1 DMVQNGGKMSGNRK
15 NILHVRRPNI
25 NNGVYKY
32 IFNHMGYIDRERFQ
46 FDFLTRNA
54 KALAATEE
62 YRKYGFSIQSF
73 CNTER
78 NDEEELRREITDI
91 LRQGYDAIHLHTSF
105 WRGFLI
111 EQIAMEMNV
120 PKVIVHSHSTW
131 VDVAD
136 DKKRE
141 EMLRVHNAYK
151 MKFDFRYATDV
162 CACSGLAGDWLYGE
176 QIPREKIQILPNAI
190 DVEKYGFRPEIRDS
204 IRKRLGWEDKI
215 VIGSV
220 GRYCY
225 QKNQSFLIRAFAKA
239 REQNKKL
246 FLILIGGGEL
256 RDGLKKQIADAGLND
271 VICCM
276 NWQEKV
282 QDYFWAMDVF
292 CLPSLFEG
300 LAITSIE
307 AQAAGLRCLL
317 SDTISEEARVT
328 DLVKFLP
335 LDENVWAEEIAQSGW
350 AGDRERKDKEIEA
363 AGYDIRSAVKK
374 LEKLYE

>member
-1 DMVQNGGKMSGNRK
+1 MAGNRK
-15 NILHVRRPNI
+15 KILHMTPPII
-25 NNGVYKY
+25 NNGVYQY
-32 IFNHMGYIDRERFQ
+32 IFNHMAYMDRERFQ

-73 CNTER
+73 SSTER

-91 LRQGYDAIHLHTSF
+91 LKQGYDAIHLHTSF

-111 EQIAMEMNV
+111 EQIAMELNV

-141 EMLRVHNAYK
+141 EMLRIHNAYK

-162 CACSGLAGDWLYGE
+162 CACSALAGDWLYGE
-176 QIPREKIQILPNAI
+176 RIPREKIQILPNAI
-190 DVEKYGFRPEIRDS
+190 DVEKYSFHPEIRDS
-204 IRKRLGWEDKI
+204 VRKRLGVEDKT

-225 QKNQSFLIRAFAKA
+225 QKNQGFLIRAFAKA
-239 REQNKKL
+239 REQNKNL
-246 FLILIGGGEL
+246 FLMLIGGGEL
-256 RDGLKKQIADAGLND
+256 RDELKKQIADAGLKD
-271 VICCM
+271 AVCCL

-282 QDYFWAMDVF
+282 QDYFQAMDVF

-300 LAITSIE
+300 LGITCIE

-317 SDTISEEARVT
+317 ADTIPEEAEVT
-328 DLVKFLP
+328 DLVTFLP
-335 LDENVWAEEIAQSGW
+335 LDEQIWAEEIAQSRQ
-350 AGDRERKDKEIEA
+350 AGDRGRKDKEIEA
-363 AGYDIRSAVKK
+363 KGYDIRSAVKK

>member
-1 DMVQNGGKMSGNRK
+1 MNKIK
-15 NILHVRRPNI
+15 ILHMTPPII

-32 IFNHMGYIDRERFQ
+32 IFNHLGYIDRERFQ

-78 NDEEELRREITDI
+78 NNEKEMRREISDI
-91 LRQGYDAIHLHTSF
+91 LSQGYDAIHLHTSF

-111 EQIAMEMNV
+111 EQIAMEMKI

-131 VDVAD
+131 VDVGD

-141 EMLRVHNAYK
+141 EILQIHNAYK
-151 MKFDFRYATDV
+151 ERFDFRYATDV
-162 CACSGLAGDWLYGE
+162 CACSRLAGDWLYGD

-190 DVEKYGFRPEIRDS
+190 DAEKYCFRQEIRNS
-204 IRKRLGWEDKI
+204 IRKSLGLEDRV

-225 QKNQSFLIRAFAKA
+225 QKNQRFLIRAFAKA
-239 REQNKKL
+239 RERNKKL
-246 FLILIGGGEL
+246 FLLLIGGGEWK
-256 RDGLKKQIADAGLND
+256 DELKKQIADLGLKD
-271 VICCM
+271 AVRCL
-276 NWQEKV
+276 NWQENV
-282 QDYFWAMDVF
+282 QDYFQAMDVF

-307 AQAAGLRCLL
+307 AQTSGLRCLL
-317 SDTISEEARVT
+317 SDTISREAEVT
-328 DLVKFLP
+328 ELVTFLP
-335 LDENVWAEEIAQSGW
+335 LDEQIWVEEMAQSRP
-350 AGDRERKDKEIEA
+350 AYERERKDKEIEA
-363 AGYDIRSAVKK
+363 AGYDIKSAVKK

>member
-1 DMVQNGGKMSGNRK
+1 MNKLK
-15 NILHVRRPNI
+15 ILHMTPPII

-32 IFNHMGYIDRERFQ
+32 IFNHMAYIDREHFQ

-62 YRKYGFSIQSF
+62 YQKYGFDIQTF

-78 NDEEELRREITDI
+78 NNEEQMRKEISGI
-91 LRQGYDAIHLHTSF
+91 LSQGYDAIHLHTSF

-111 EQIAMEMNV
+111 EQIAMEMKI

-131 VDVAD
+131 VDVRD

-141 EMLRVHNAYK
+141 EILRIHNGYK
-151 MKFDFRYATDV
+151 EKFDFRYATDV
-162 CACSGLAGDWLYGE
+162 CACSRLAGDWLYGH

-190 DVEKYGFRPEIRDS
+190 DVDRYSFRPEIRNS
-204 IRKRLGWEDKI
+204 LRKRLGLEDRI

-225 QKNQSFLIRAFAKA
+225 QKNQEFLIKTFAKA
-239 REQNKKL
+239 RERNKKL
-246 FLILIGGGEL
+246 FLLLIGGGEL
-256 RDGLKKQIADAGLND
+256 KDELKKQIAGLGLKDAAGCL
-271 VICCM
+271 
-276 NWQEKV
+276 NWQDNV
-282 QDYFWAMDVF
+282 QDYFQAMDVF

-307 AQAAGLRCLL
+307 AQAAGLKCLL
-317 SDTISEEARVT
+317 SDTISKEAKVT
-328 DLVKFLP
+328 DLVAFLP
-335 LDENVWAEEIAQSGW
+335 LDEQIWVEEMALSRQ
-350 AGDRERKDKEIEA
+350 AGERERKDKEIKA

>member
-1 DMVQNGGKMSGNRK
+1 MNSNRK
-15 NILHVRRPNI
+15 KILHMTPPII

-32 IFNHMGYIDRERFQ
+32 IFNHMAYIDRERFR

-62 YRKYGFSIQSF
+62 YQKYGFSIQSF

-78 NDEEELRREITDI
+78 NNEEEMRKEISDI
-91 LRQGYDAIHLHTSF
+91 LSQGYDAIHLHTSF

-111 EQIAMEMNV
+111 EQIAMEMKL

-131 VDVAD
+131 VDVKD
-136 DKKRE
+136 EKKRE
-141 EMLRVHNAYK
+141 EILRIHNVFK
-151 MKFDFRYATDV
+151 EKFDFRYATDV
-162 CACSGLAGDWLYGE
+162 CACSGMAGDWLYGDR
-176 QIPREKIQILPNAI
+176 IPREKIQILPNAI
-190 DVEKYGFRPEIRDS
+190 DVEKYSFRAETRDS
-204 IRKRLGWEDKI
+204 LRKRLGLENKT

-225 QKNQSFLIRAFAKA
+225 QKNQGFLIRAFAKA

-246 FLILIGGGEL
+246 FLMLIGGGEL
-256 RDGLKKQIADAGLND
+256 RDEIRKQIADLGLKD
-271 VICCM
+271 AACCL
-276 NWQEKV
+276 NWQENV
-282 QDYFWAMDVF
+282 QDYFQAMDVF

-307 AQAAGLRCLL
+307 AQAAGLTCLL

-328 DLVKFLP
+328 DLVTFLP
-335 LDENVWAEEIAQSGW
+335 LEEQIWADEMTQCKQ
-350 AGDRERKDKEIEA
+350 AGDREGKNQEIEA
-363 AGYDIRSAVKK
+363 AGYEIRSAVKK
-374 LEKLYE
+374 LENLYES

>member
-1 DMVQNGGKMSGNRK
+1 MIGNRK
-15 NILHVRRPNI
+15 KILHMTPPII

-32 IFNHMGYIDRERFQ
+32 IFNNMEYIDRERYQ

-62 YRKYGFSIQSF
+62 YRKYGFAIQSF

-78 NDEEELRREITDI
+78 NNEDDLRKEIMEI
-91 LRQGYDAIHLHTSF
+91 LDQGYDAIHLHTSF

-111 EQIAMEMNV
+111 EQIAMEMKI

-131 VDVAD
+131 VDVKD
-136 DKKRE
+136 DKKRKE
-141 EMLRVHNAYK
+141 ILRIHNDYK
-151 MKFDFRYATDV
+151 EKFDFRYATDV
-162 CACSGLAGDWLYGE
+162 CACSHPAGDWLFGE

-190 DVEKYGFRPEIRDS
+190 DVEKYSFRPEIRENLR
-204 IRKRLGWEDKI
+204 RKLGLEGRV

-225 QKNQSFLIRAFAKA
+225 QKNQSFLISAFAKA
-239 REQNKKL
+239 REYNKKL
-246 FLILIGGGEL
+246 FLLLIGGGEL
-256 RDGLKKQIADAGLND
+256 REELKKQIIGLGLQED
-271 VICCM
+271 VSCL
-276 NWQEKV
+276 NWQEHV
-282 QDYFWAMDVF
+282 EDYFQAMDMF

-317 SDTISEEARVT
+317 ADTISAEAKVT
-328 DLVKFLP
+328 DLAVFLP
-335 LDENVWAEEIAQSGW
+335 LQEQIWAEEMAKSIS
-350 AGDRERKDKEIEA
+350 AGMRGRRDDEIEA
-363 AGYDIRSAVKK
+363 AGYDIRTAVKK
-374 LEKLYE
+374 LEGLYE

>member
-1 DMVQNGGKMSGNRK
+1 MADNRK
-15 NILHVRRPNI
+15 KILHMTPPII

-32 IFNHMGYIDRERFQ
+32 IFNHIAYMDRERFR

-54 KALAATEE
+54 KALAATGE
-62 YRKYGFSIQSF
+62 YRKYDFSIQSF

-78 NDEEELRREITDI
+78 SDEEGMRKEISDI
-91 LRQGYDAIHLHTSF
+91 LSQGYDAVHLHTSF

-111 EQIAMEMNV
+111 EQIAMEMKI

-131 VDVAD
+131 VDVKD

-141 EMLRVHNAYK
+141 EILRIHNEYK
-151 MKFDFRYATDV
+151 KEFDFRYATDV
-162 CACSGLAGDWLYGE
+162 CACSRLAGDWLYGE

-190 DVEKYGFRPEIRDS
+190 DVEKYSFRPEIRAS
-204 IRKRLGWEDKI
+204 IRKGLGLEEWV

-225 QKNQSFLIRAFAKA
+225 QKNQPFLIRAFAKA

-246 FLILIGGGEL
+246 FLLLIGGGEL
-256 RDGLKKQIADAGLND
+256 KDELKKQIADLGLKD
-271 VICCM
+271 VVRCL
-276 NWQEKV
+276 NWQDCV
-282 QDYFWAMDVF
+282 QDYFQAMDVF

-317 SDTISEEARVT
+317 ADTISREAEVT
-328 DLVKFLP
+328 DLVTFLP
-335 LDENVWAEEIAQSGW
+335 LEEQSWAEKMAQSGQ
-350 AGDRERKDKEIEA
+350 AGERERKDKEIEA
-363 AGYDIRSAVKK
+363 AGFDIRSAVRK
-374 LEKLYE
+374 LENLYE

>member
-1 DMVQNGGKMSGNRK
+1 MAGNRK
-15 NILHVRRPNI
+15 KILHMTPPII
-25 NNGVYKY
+25 NNGVYQY
-32 IFNHMGYIDRERFQ
+32 IFNHMAYIDRERFQ

-78 NDEEELRREITDI
+78 NDEDELRREITDI

-105 WRGFLI
+105 WRGFMI
-111 EQIAMEMNV
+111 EQIAMEMNI

-141 EMLRVHNAYK
+141 EMLRIHNEYK
-151 MKFDFRYATDV
+151 ARFDFRYATDV
-162 CACSGLAGDWLYGE
+162 CACSALAGDWLYGE

-190 DVEKYGFRPEIRDS
+190 DVEKYSFYSEIRES
-204 IRKRLGWEDKI
+204 IRKKLQLDDKI

-225 QKNQSFLIRAFAKA
+225 QKNQGFLIRAFAKA

-246 FLILIGGGEL
+246 FLLLIGGGEL
-256 RDGLKKQIADAGLND
+256 KNELKKQIDDAGLKD
-271 VICCM
+271 AACCL

-282 QDYFWAMDVF
+282 EDYFQAMDVF

-300 LAITSIE
+300 LGITCIE

-317 SDTISEEARVT
+317 ADTIPEEAGIT
-328 DLVKFLP
+328 DLAAFLP
-335 LDENVWAEEIAQSGW
+335 LDEQIWAEEMAQTGRT
-350 AGDRERKDKEIEA
+350 GDRGRRDKEIEA

>member
-1 DMVQNGGKMSGNRK
+1 MADSRK
-15 NILHVRRPNI
+15 KILHMTPPVI

-32 IFNHMGYIDRERFQ
+32 IFNHLAYIDRERFQ
-46 FDFLTRNA
+46 FDFLTRNE

-62 YRKYGFSIQSF
+62 YRKYGFSIQTF

-78 NDEEELRREITDI
+78 NNEEEMRKEILDI
-91 LRQGYDAIHLHTSF
+91 LGQGYDAIHLHTSF

-111 EQIAMEMNV
+111 EQIAMEMKI

-131 VDVAD
+131 VDVKD
-136 DKKRE
+136 DRKRE
-141 EMLRVHNAYK
+141 EILRIHNGYK
-151 MKFDFRYATDV
+151 ERFDFRYATDV
-162 CACSGLAGDWLYGE
+162 CACSRLAGDWLYGD

-190 DVEKYGFRPEIRDS
+190 DVEKYSFRPEIRDS
-204 IRKRLGWEDKI
+204 LRKKLGLEDRT

-225 QKNQSFLIRAFAKA
+225 QKNQGFLIKTFAKA
-239 REQNKKL
+239 REWNKKL
-246 FLILIGGGEL
+246 FLFLIGGGEL
-256 RDGLKKQIADAGLND
+256 KDELKKQISDLGLKDAVCLL
-271 VICCM
+271 
-276 NWQEKV
+276 NWQNNV
-282 QDYFWAMDVF
+282 QDYFQVMDAF

-317 SDTISEEARVT
+317 SDTISEEAGVT
-328 DLVKFLP
+328 DLARFLP
-335 LDENVWAEEIAQSGW
+335 LDEQIWMEEMVQSRQSER
-350 AGDRERKDKEIEA
+350 RERKDREIEA
-363 AGYDIRSAVKK
+363 AGYDIRTAVKK